1 MSDSSVTFDPMS
13 AGSNPISRLLA
24 WRFPTFFM
32 RSRLVKVLV
41 LLNQT
46 SDQNLIQV
54 LVTPE
59 SFSSGSPAGSP
70 TITPR
75 SALHGLKSDLIISD
89 GAIHQSLILH
99 DVRTGCEE
107 PKEDPPVVPV
117 LPQSVLD

>member
-24 WRFPTFFM
+24 QTFPTFFM

-75 SALHGLKSDLIISD
+75 SALHGLKSDLIIS
-89 GAIHQSLILH
+89 GKYSWNPSLLEIIFLYINWMF
-99 DVRTGCEE
+99 ES
-107 PKEDPPVVPV
+107 
-117 LPQSVLD
+117 LL